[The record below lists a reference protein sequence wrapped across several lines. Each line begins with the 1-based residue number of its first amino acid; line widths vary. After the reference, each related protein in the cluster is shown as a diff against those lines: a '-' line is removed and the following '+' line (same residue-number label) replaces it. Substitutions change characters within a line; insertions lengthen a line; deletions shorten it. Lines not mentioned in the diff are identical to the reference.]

1 MTRDKT
7 IRFAMR
13 AFLEVYGGDRF
24 KVTKERKAIWCELL
38 GDIDS
43 EIVLAATKQILADPS
58 PFPPTVGQVR
68 AKCVEIATGSIGG
81 ETATQAWDTVLAFC
95 ADKVGKDALS
105 KRCLDTLR
113 HVGGSW
119 AVMRSEEPGILRSQF
134 MKAFESYTEATRRD
148 AQTLPEVKEL
158 ADSQSENRLAKLAGK
173 VGR

>member
-1 MTRDKT
+1 MTPDNA

-13 AFLEVYGGDRF
+13 AFLEEYGGDRF
-24 KVTKERKAIWCELL
+24 KVTKERRALWSELL
-38 GDIDS
+38 ADMGA

-68 AKCVEIATGSIGG
+68 AKCVEIATGAIGG

-105 KRCLDTLR
+105 KRCLATLR

-134 MKAFESYTEATRRD
+134 MKAFESCTEATRKD

-158 ADSQSENRLAKLAGK
+158 ADSQCEKRLAELAGK